1 MGMGIEHP
9 SAVIRCAHNLAW
21 QLGKS
26 YCGLEKV
33 GNEEKEIPAQA
44 EHTEKTE
51 TSIVHAQDLCPSSM
65 GYASRVAS
73 RKMHCCQALA

>member
-1 MGMGIEHP
+1 M
-9 SAVIRCAHNLAW
+9 S
-21 QLGKS
+21 
-26 YCGLEKV
+26 
-33 GNEEKEIPAQA
+33 NEEEEIIPQA

-51 TSIVHAQDLCPSSM
+51 TSVVHAQDLCPSSM